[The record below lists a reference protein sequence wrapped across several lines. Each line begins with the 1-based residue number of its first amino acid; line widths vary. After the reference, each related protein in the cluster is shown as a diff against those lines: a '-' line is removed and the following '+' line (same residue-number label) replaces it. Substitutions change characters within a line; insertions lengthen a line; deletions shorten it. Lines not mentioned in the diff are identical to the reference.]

1 MASGQYEGPE
11 GGRIRADSNNLF
23 FFGQIVSKPEHRW
36 SLWQKL
42 VPDFRFLY
50 WNSEDMQCSTLLV
63 SLKAMYDCIHFV
75 YDYFQSLIYT
85 VKVQMAGQS
94 IHDLFIFQN
103 FLNAGNKVVFYC
115 ILLCA

>member
-42 VPDFRFLY
+42 VPDFRFPY
-50 WNSEDMQCSTLLV
+50 WNSEDMHPLGYLP
-63 SLKAMYDCIHFV
+63 KRRR
-75 YDYFQSLIYT
+75 
-85 VKVQMAGQS
+85 VKRHMRGGEGALQY
-94 IHDLFIFQN
+94 L
-103 FLNAGNKVVFYC
+103 GNT
-115 ILLCA
+115 